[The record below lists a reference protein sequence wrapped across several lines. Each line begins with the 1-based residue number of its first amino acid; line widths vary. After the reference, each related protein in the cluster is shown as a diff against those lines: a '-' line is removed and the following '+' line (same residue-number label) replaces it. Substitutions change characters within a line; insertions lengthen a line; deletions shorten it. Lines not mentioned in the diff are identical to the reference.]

1 VNSFSACLLA
11 KNDRIGRARLD
22 LLNRGHA
29 IPLGFTPWNSSS
41 ACLVPKNDRINVEC
55 LNLVH
60 QGSVI
65 PLGLAPWNAVFPVKQ
80 PSLGIIA
87 APSGQN
93 LCQQGKSI
101 SLGSTSGRDLSVG
114 MVCLC
119 YANL

>member
-1 VNSFSACLLA
+1 MFTPWNSFSACLLA

-22 LLNRGHA
+22 LL
-29 IPLGFTPWNSSS
+29 
-41 ACLVPKNDRINVEC
+41 
-55 LNLVH
+55 H

-87 APSGQN
+87 VPSGQN